1 MVADTADRIGGDVA
15 FRPSPHSRANRVARL
30 LWSMVWLCLFRPS
43 PKPLHAWRRALLRLF
58 GARLGRGVVIH
69 ASARVWAP
77 WNLEMGEFSSL
88 APFVDCYCVEQVRL
102 GRCVSVSQYSF
113 LCTAS
118 HDIESA
124 DMQLTTA
131 PITLGDHVWIA
142 ADAFVAPG
150 VRVGEGAVVGAR
162 ASVFRDVP
170 EWTVVAGNP
179 AKALRI
185 RGRAIANS
193 PQMPGRMENAP

>member
-1 MVADTADRIGGDVA
+1 MTVGIADKGLGRRVA
-15 FRPSPHSRANRVARL
+15 FRPSPHSRANRAARL
-30 LWSMVWLCLFRPS
+30 LWSLTWVLLFRPS

-88 APFVDCYCVEQVRL
+88 APFVDCYCIDRIRL

-113 LCTAS
+113 LCTGS
-118 HDIESA
+118 HDIESP
-124 DMQLTTA
+124 DMRLITA

-150 VRVGEGAVVGAR
+150 VTVGAGAVVGAR
-162 ASVFRDVP
+162 SSVFADVP
-170 EWTVVAGNP
+170 PWTVVAGSP
-179 AKALRI
+179 AKPLRM
-185 RGRAIANS
+185 RGRAVA
-193 PQMPGRMENAP
+193 NAPLTAVKP